1 MEFEK
6 LIKALS
12 DKDSKIY
19 SIEFIK
25 INYKEDGNYNI
36 TLCPK
41 DCKEE
46 IFFDCGIAEPNF

>member
-1 MEFEK
+1 MELEK

-12 DKDSKIY
+12 DKECKIY

-25 INYKEDGNYNI
+25 INYQADGKYDI

-46 IFFDCGIAEPNF
+46 FAFDCGIA